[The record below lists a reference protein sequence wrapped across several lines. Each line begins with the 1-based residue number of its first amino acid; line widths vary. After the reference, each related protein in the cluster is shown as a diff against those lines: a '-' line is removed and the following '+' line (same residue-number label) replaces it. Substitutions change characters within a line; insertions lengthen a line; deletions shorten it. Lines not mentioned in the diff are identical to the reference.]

1 MLHVIPSIDLLEGRV
16 VRLMKG
22 DYRKVTQYASNPIE
36 LARSWR
42 GLCPRMHVVDLDGAR
57 EGLKRQQALIGG
69 IVQSFGEGVQIGG
82 GIRTLAAIEDCFA
95 LGVTRVVLGTVAL
108 HDPELLATA
117 ARRFPGRVIV
127 ALDARDGRVATSG
140 WTEQS
145 DRLASDVIREIAT
158 LPVDS
163 VLYTDIER
171 DGMQTGP
178 NLDLTMKLAQQGGL
192 PVIASGGVGTL
203 DHLRALARC
212 AQNSRIIG
220 AIIGRAL
227 HEKTFT
233 LREALD
239 SVAAAAQTPV

>member
-1 MLHVIPSIDLLEGRV
+1 MFHVIPSIDLLDGRV

-22 DYRKVTQYASNPIE
+22 DYQRVTHYSSDPIE

-57 EGLKRQQALIGG
+57 DGIKRQEALIGG
-69 IVQSFGEGVQIGG
+69 IVQSFGEGVQVGG
-82 GIRTLAAIEDCFA
+82 GIRTQAAIEDCFS
-95 LGVTRVVLGTVAL
+95 LGVSRVVLGTVAL
-108 HDPELLATA
+108 RDPELLAMA
-117 ARRFPGRVIV
+117 ARRFPGRIIV
-127 ALDARDGRVATSG
+127 ALDAREGRVATAG

-145 DRLASDVIREIAT
+145 DRLAAEVIQEIAK
-158 LPVDS
+158 LPLDS

-178 NLDLTMKLAQQGGL
+178 NLEMTAKLAERGGL

-203 DHLRALARC
+203 EHLRALCLRARDC
-212 AQNSRIIG
+212 PIIG
-220 AIIGRAL
+220 AIVGRAL

-239 SVAAAAQTPV
+239 TIAAAA